1 MVFILTKIITA
12 LHWAVS
18 LPLDIQYLEDDANK
32 VIDEKIKNKIG
43 ECNFPGIVS
52 KPCGEITSEEREK
65 IRVAIKGAM
74 HLAYSKFPPYFM
86 EIVDFLVESGRILI

>member
-32 VIDEKIKNKIG
+32 VIDEKIKN
-43 ECNFPGIVS
+43 NF
-52 KPCGEITSEEREK
+52 
-65 IRVAIKGAM
+65 
-74 HLAYSKFPPYFM
+74 LA
-86 EIVDFLVESGRILI
+86 